1 MEEQLCRR
9 QRERR
14 LDDWQ
19 SQISWTLPP
28 LKCGHHSWELHDS
41 GDNKVLV
48 VKLSLAACHHI
59 ILFVL
64 CEFNGM
70 SRRLDAG
77 EKEEV
82 WKSTEMALML
92 ETGGQVQVLAGARR
106 CRSRRRSR
114 WPAPSLLLCQLTA
127 DPLVASHPTPPN
139 VGHDGSHYL
148 DLPAQTILLAV
159 TRI

>member
-19 SQISWTLPP
+19 TQISWTLPP

-82 WKSTEMALML
+82 WKSTEIALML

-106 CRSRRRSR
+106 CKEV
-114 WPAPSLLLCQLTA
+114 QK
-127 DPLVASHPTPPN
+127 
-139 VGHDGSHYL
+139 
-148 DLPAQTILLAV
+148 
-159 TRI
+159 